1 MKMYNEA
8 CFTVLSMYFVYPM
21 YRVYEYQHLPS
32 RSLYSNFQIYAATS
46 SYLVLGNS
54 CPAS

>member
-1 MKMYNEA
+1 MFCLCIMSIQCIECKSINIY
-8 CFTVLSMYFVYPM
+8 
-21 YRVYEYQHLPS
+21 S

-54 CPAS
+54 